1 MKQVAGRVERG
12 GSAGGA
18 RILTGRPVAE
28 QIQESLKPRIA
39 ALREQ
44 GRKAGI
50 LMVRCGMEADDVAYG
65 AEIRKLAQE
74 LGIEVREMVLP
85 RGMGLASMEKAMA
98 TADAQARAEGM
109 GVILMQPLPEGLRAR
124 TREICNY
131 ISVEVDVDGAT
142 DTSIA
147 EVMRGEKGAGFAPS
161 TAEACL
167 RVLDYYGVEC
177 AGKRVAVIGRSLVVG
192 RPVAMMLLERNATV
206 TICHRQTEDI
216 AAVTR
221 EAEVIVT
228 AAGAAGSLTRE
239 MVRPGQVVVDVAT
252 NWVEDEA
259 QDGEAEGNEAQDGE
273 AEGNEAQDG
282 EAEGNRAF
290 GARGGRLVGD
300 AVFDEVA
307 EVVAAITPVPGGVGA
322 VTTSV
327 LMEHVVEAAE
337 RWTRNRSKAER

>member
-1 MKQVAGRVERG
+1 M
-12 GSAGGA
+12 
-18 RILTGRPVAE
+18 TGRPVAE

-74 LGIEVREMVLP
+74 LEIEVREMVLP

-142 DTSIA
+142 DMSLA

-167 RVLDYYGVEC
+167 RLLDYYGVEC
-177 AGKRVAVIGRSLVVG
+177 AGKRVVVIGRSLVVG

-206 TICHRQTEDI
+206 TICHRRTEDVV
-216 AAVTR
+216 AVTR

-239 MVRPGQVVVDVAT
+239 MVRPGQVVVDVAA

-259 QDGEAEGNEAQDGE
+259 QDGET
-273 AEGNEAQDG
+273 
-282 EAEGNRAF
+282 EGNRAF
-290 GARGGRLVGD
+290 GARGGCLVGD
-300 AVFDEVA
+300 ARFEEVA
-307 EVVAAITPVPGGVGA
+307 GVVAAITPVPGGVGA

-327 LMEHVVEAAE
+327 LMEHVVEVAE
-337 RWTRNRSKAER
+337 RWVRNCSEAERWAGNRSETER

>member
-1 MKQVAGRVERG
+1 
-12 GSAGGA
+12 
-18 RILTGRPVAE
+18 
-28 QIQESLKPRIA
+28 
-39 ALREQ
+39 
-44 GRKAGI
+44 
-50 LMVRCGMEADDVAYG
+50 
-65 AEIRKLAQE
+65 
-74 LGIEVREMVLP
+74 
-85 RGMGLASMEKAMA
+85 MA

-131 ISVEVDVDGAT
+131 LSAEVDVDGAT
-142 DTSIA
+142 DTSLA

-177 AGKRVAVIGRSLVVG
+177 AGKRVVVIGRSLVVG

-259 QDGEAEGNEAQDGE
+259 QDGEAER
-273 AEGNEAQDG
+273 
-282 EAEGNRAF
+282 NRAF
-290 GARGGRLVGD
+290 GARSGCLVGD
-300 AVFDEVA
+300 ARFEEVA
-307 EVVAAITPVPGGVGA
+307 GVVAAITPVPGGVGA

-337 RWTRNRSKAER
+337 WWVRSRSKPER

>member
-1 MKQVAGRVERG
+1 MKRMAEGVERG
-12 GSAGGA
+12 GGAGGA

-74 LGIEVREMVLP
+74 LEIEVREMVLP

-131 ISVEVDVDGAT
+131 ISAEVDVDGAT
-142 DTSIA
+142 DTSLA

-177 AGKRVAVIGRSLVVG
+177 AGKRVVVIGRSLVVG

-206 TICHRQTEDI
+206 TICHRQTEDV

-273 AEGNEAQDG
+273 AEGN
-282 EAEGNRAF
+282 RAF
-290 GARGGRLVGD
+290 GVRGGRLVGD

-337 RWTRNRSKAER
+337 RWARSRSEAER

>member
-1 MKQVAGRVERG
+1 MKRVTEEVERG

-131 ISVEVDVDGAT
+131 ISAEVDVDGAT
-142 DTSIA
+142 DTSLA

-206 TICHRQTEDI
+206 TICHRRTEDI

-252 NWVEDEA
+252 NWVED
-259 QDGEAEGNEAQDGE
+259 GAQDGE

-337 RWTRNRSKAER
+337 RWARNRSEAER

>member
-1 MKQVAGRVERG
+1 MKRMAEGVERD

-18 RILTGRPVAE
+18 RILAGRPVAE

-39 ALREQ
+39 ALRKQ

-85 RGMGLASMEKAMA
+85 RGVGLASMEKAMA

-131 ISVEVDVDGAT
+131 ISAEVDVDGAT
-142 DTSIA
+142 DTSLA

-259 QDGEAEGNEAQDGE
+259 QDGEAER
-273 AEGNEAQDG
+273 
-282 EAEGNRAF
+282 NRAF
-290 GARGGRLVGD
+290 GARSGCLVGD
-300 AVFDEVA
+300 ARFEEVA
-307 EVVAAITPVPGGVGA
+307 GVVAAITPVPGGVGA

-337 RWTRNRSKAER
+337 RWARNRSKVKR